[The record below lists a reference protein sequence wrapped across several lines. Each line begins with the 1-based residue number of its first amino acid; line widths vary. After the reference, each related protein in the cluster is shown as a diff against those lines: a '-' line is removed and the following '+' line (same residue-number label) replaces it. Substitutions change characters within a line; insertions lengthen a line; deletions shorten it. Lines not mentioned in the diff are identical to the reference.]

1 MRRTIILI
9 SILLIASAALA
20 QQAPALKLPRPS
32 PKASVMQTVGL
43 TDITVQYSR
52 PGVKGRQIWGAL
64 VPYDKVW
71 RAGANEATT
80 IQFSDEVV
88 IGGTKLPAGLYSI
101 HTIPGKDEWTVI
113 FNSVAEQWGSYS
125 YDAAKD
131 VVRVKVKPEKADFRE
146 WMSFEFADLTTDAG
160 KLVLRWENVAVPVT
174 ITTNSTAKAFANIR
188 SALAAAKPDDWNI
201 AYRAAGFAFENNAM
215 NDAETWLA
223 QSLKA
228 KETMA
233 GLWLKAR
240 MLQKAGKKADA
251 IATAEKALTLATA
264 NDANF
269 ASEIR
274 KNVDIWKK
282 S

>member
-1 MRRTIILI
+1 MRKMILVISLVLI
-9 SILLIASAALA
+9 SLPAIAQTPSL
-20 QQAPALKLPRPS
+20 QLPRPS
-32 PKASVMQTVGL
+32 PRASVMQVIGL
-43 TDITVQYSR
+43 TDVTVVYSR

-80 IQFSDEVV
+80 IKFSDDVV
-88 IGGTKLPAGLYSI
+88 IGGTKLAAGTYSL
-101 HTIPGKDEWTVI
+101 HAMPGKDEWTVI
-113 FNSVAEQWGSYS
+113 FNSVADQWGSYS
-125 YDAAKD
+125 YDSAKD

-174 ITTNSTAKAFANIR
+174 ITTNSTAKAFDNIR

-201 AYRAAGFAFENNAM
+201 AYRAAGFAFDNNAM
-215 NDAETWLA
+215 SDAEMWLA